1 MQNEFESSGVFETLM
16 VNSLQVPGVK
26 VNRNKFLYDALSKYE
41 HDPKKISN
49 AINTNPIEAGIDK
62 KTLDKV
68 AKYTINK
75 TTAISSGA
83 SFAAGLPGGFAMMAS
98 IPADV
103 VQYFGMSIR
112 LAQELA
118 YIYGEEDLFDGTEID
133 DSRVRDTLI
142 AYIGVMFGVQG
153 ASEVVR
159 IISTQLSKTALKR
172 LPQKALTKTFYY
184 PIIKNI
190 GKVLSVKI
198 TKDTF
203 AKGVSKAIPIVG
215 GVVSGG
221 MTFFSLRPMGK
232 KLQECLSESK
242 FNYDENLMKK
252 DVETIENFSENE
264 NIIDVEYTDSFDED
278 TINNQSKNTFKEYY
292 REKETPL
299 ERNIDIVNELE
310 KCKNLLEQGLINEE
324 EANKIK
330 NELLNKYYKLN

>member
-1 MQNEFESSGVFETLM
+1 MQNEVESSGVFETLM

-26 VNRNKFLYDALSKYE
+26 VNRNKFLYDALSRYE
-41 HDPKKISN
+41 HDSKKISN
-49 AINTNPIEAGIDK
+49 AISTNPIDAGIDK

-103 VQYFGMSIR
+103 AQYFGMSIR

-118 YIYGEEDLFDGTEID
+118 YIYGEEDLFNGTEID
-133 DSRVRDTLI
+133 DSRVRQTLI

-190 GKVLSVKI
+190 GKILSVKV
-198 TKDTF
+198 TKDSF
-203 AKGVSKAIPIVG
+203 AKGVSKVIPIVG

-221 MTFFSLRPMGK
+221 MTFFSLRSMGK

-252 DVETIENFSENE
+252 DIETIEKFSENE
-264 NIIDVEYTDSFDED
+264 GIIDVEYTDSFDED
-278 TINNQSKNTFKEYY
+278 TINNKSESILNECY
-292 REKETPL
+292 REETSL
-299 ERNIDIVNELE
+299 EKNIDIKDELE
-310 KCKNLLEQGLINEE
+310 KCKELVEQGLINEE
-324 EANKIK
+324 DANKIK
-330 NELLNKYYKLN
+330 NELLKKYYKLD